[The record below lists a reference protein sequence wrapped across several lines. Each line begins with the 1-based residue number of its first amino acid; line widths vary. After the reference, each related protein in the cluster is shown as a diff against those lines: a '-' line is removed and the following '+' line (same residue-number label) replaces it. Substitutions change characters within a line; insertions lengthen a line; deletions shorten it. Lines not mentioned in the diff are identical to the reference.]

1 MSESQNPNP
10 QSKPGR
16 EASHQ
21 ISHETIEEGGEL
33 HLDFDKLLAVLKSGE
48 PVLPVVVQHAQT
60 LEVLILAYVNRLALS
75 RSIELGQ
82 AVFYSTSR
90 CELWHKGATSG
101 DYLKL
106 EEIRVNCEQNS
117 LLFLVVPEKGGVCH
131 TKDGA
136 GNTRRSCYY
145 RFLKDGVLRFLPPAP
160 ISTYRSGKASMTD

>member
-1 MSESQNPNP
+1 MSESQNPNNRKT
-10 QSKPGR
+10 STAG
-16 EASHQ
+16 S
-21 ISHETIEEGGEL
+21 SHEVSHEIIEEGAEL
-33 HLDFDKLLAVLKSGE
+33 HLDFDKLLAVSKGGE

-60 LEVLILAYVNRLALS
+60 LEVLILAYVNRPALA

-90 CELWHKGATSG
+90 RELWHKGATSG

-131 TKDGA
+131 TKDAA
-136 GNTRRSCYY
+136 GDTRRSCYY
-145 RFLKDGVLRFLPPAP
+145 RSVKDGKLKFL
-160 ISTYRSGKASMTD
+160 

>member
-1 MSESQNPNP
+1 MSESQNPN
-10 QSKPGR
+10 SR
-16 EASHQ
+16 EASSGAEA
-21 ISHETIEEGGEL
+21 SHEITHAIIEEGVEL
-33 HLDFDKLLAVLKSGE
+33 HLDFEKLLAVSKGGE

-60 LEVLILAYVNRLALS
+60 LEVLILAYVNRLALT

-90 CELWHKGATSG
+90 RELWHKGATSG

-131 TKDGA
+131 TKDAA
-136 GNTRRSCYY
+136 GDTRRSCYY
-145 RFLKDGVLRFLPPAP
+145 RSVKDGKLRFL
-160 ISTYRSGKASMTD
+160 